1 MHNTAPDTTPTRPKA
16 ERDRIHR
23 RDLFNSLLIGIGLG
37 TLLLG
42 LPLGW
47 FAHRIY
53 AEQRA
58 AQVLLC
64 RQQNYGVPEA
74 DLRARCGDPF

>member
-1 MHNTAPDTTPTRPKA
+1 MHNTETVAPEHQK
-16 ERDRIHR
+16 ERDRIRR
-23 RDLFNSLLIGIGLG
+23 RDLINSLLIGMGLG

-47 FAHRIY
+47 FGHRLY
-53 AEQRA
+53 AQQRA

-64 RQQNYGVPEA
+64 RQQNFGLQEA
-74 DLRARCGDPF
+74 DLQARCGQPY

>member
-1 MHNTAPDTTPTRPKA
+1 MRDIRPATSVPPT
-16 ERDRIHR
+16 ERERIHR

-42 LPLGW
+42 APLGW
-47 FAHRIY
+47 FSHRFY
-53 AEQRA
+53 AQQRA

-64 RQQNYGVPEA
+64 RQQNFGLREA
-74 DLRARCGDPF
+74 ELQARCGQPY

>member
-1 MHNTAPDTTPTRPKA
+1 MHDTQTPSA
-16 ERDRIHR
+16 ERHAERERIHR

-47 FAHRIY
+47 FTHRIY
-53 AEQRA
+53 SQQRM

-64 RQQNYGVPEA
+64 RQQNFGLNEA
-74 DLRARCGDPF
+74 DLQSRCGQPY

>member
-1 MHNTAPDTTPTRPKA
+1 MHDTRTASAERHA

-23 RDLFNSLLIGIGLG
+23 RDLFNSLLIGVGLG
-37 TLLLG
+37 TILLG
-42 LPLGW
+42 APLGW

-53 AEQRA
+53 AQQRT

-64 RQQNYGVPEA
+64 RQQNFGLREA
-74 DLRARCGDPF
+74 DLQARCGQPY

>member
-1 MHNTAPDTTPTRPKA
+1 MRDIRPATPAPPT
-16 ERDRIHR
+16 ERERIHR

-42 LPLGW
+42 APLGW
-47 FAHRIY
+47 FAHRFY
-53 AEQRA
+53 AQQRA

-64 RQQNYGVPEA
+64 RQQNFGLREA
-74 DLRARCGDPF
+74 ELQARCGQPY

>member
-1 MHNTAPDTTPTRPKA
+1 MYETPTATHRQEK
-16 ERDRIHR
+16 DRIHR
-23 RDLFNSLLIGIGLG
+23 RDLFNSLLIGVGLG

-47 FAHRIY
+47 FAHRFY
-53 AEQRA
+53 AEQRT

-64 RQQNYGVPEA
+64 RQQNFGLQEA
-74 DLRARCGDPF
+74 DLEARCGQPY

>member
-1 MHNTAPDTTPTRPKA
+1 MRDTSTVAPRA
-16 ERDRIHR
+16 REERERIHR

-37 TLLLG
+37 TILLG

-47 FAHRIY
+47 FSHRLY
-53 AEQRA
+53 AQQRT

-64 RQQNYGVPEA
+64 RQQNFGLQES
-74 DLRARCGDPF
+74 DLQSRCGQPY